1 MEKQTQI
8 NFSKFAI
15 AVSRFKYL
23 VYKIIKK
30 IKDFKRYFE
39 PQRKNYPICELYT
52 PKQFATKIGLPYS
65 TIIIWCKRGRIKTV
79 QVSPN
84 SSWLIHSSELER
96 IIKARENGG

>member
-1 MEKQTQI
+1 MGKQTQI

-23 VYKIIKK
+23 VYKITKK
-30 IKDFKRYFE
+30 IKDFKRHFE
-39 PQRKNYPICELYT
+39 PQRKNYPLCELYNL
-52 PKQFATKIGLPYS
+52 KQFATKTGLPYS
-65 TIIIWCKRGRIKTV
+65 TIIYWCKRGRIKTV
-79 QVSPN
+79 QLSPN